1 MLMGGSVVTL
11 CSLHVLLSTGAICPV
26 GCVFVREG
34 NKNRQILPVRTYK
47 IGLIQRIPG
56 KRVIHSHRKKKKLES
71 PPRELLCSDRAQTS
85 TTSSGRPSCV
95 DVVFGFWLKVLVRRT
110 KFQNRRKFHKYVYTY
125 IDMLKHQTFGVIFRG
140 KARAALTGDAQ
151 KCGLSYNTCTKCQG
165 LTLKKRRRLR
175 TGRQF

>member
-1 MLMGGSVVTL
+1 MLSACSVVYRCYMSCGL
-11 CSLHVLLSTGAICPV
+11 CVRQRGQQKQTNFTGTYV
-26 GCVFVREG
+26 Q
-34 NKNRQILPVRTYK
+34 NRPHTEN
-47 IGLIQRIPG
+47 PG
-56 KRVIHSHRKKKKLES
+56 KACYPLPPEKKKLES